1 MVVQPRGTGWLEVIC
16 GPMFSGKTEEL
27 IRRLR
32 RAQIARQRVQVFKP
46 AVDVRY
52 ARAEVVSHSD
62 QRLQATPAATSAQ
75 IVEGLLPDTDVVGID
90 AAQFFDRGVV
100 DVVDRLA
107 TSGLRVVVAGLD
119 TDYRAESFDPLPDLM
134 ARAEYVTKLLAICV
148 RCGNPANRSL
158 RIAGGDSLVEV
169 GAGDRY
175 EAVCRAC
182 YAEAQG
188 ARLEAVRGAG
198 LRAAGGIAPT

>member
-52 ARAEVVSHSD
+52 AEREVVSHSA
-62 QRLQATPAATSAQ
+62 QRLEAIPAPSASR
-75 IVEGLLPDTDVVGID
+75 VLELVAPDTEVIGID
-90 AAQFFDRGVV
+90 EAQFFDRAIVAV
-100 DVVDRLA
+100 ADQLA
-107 TSGLRVVVAGLD
+107 TQGRRVVVAGLD

-158 RIAGGDSLVEV
+158 RIAGGDARVEV
-169 GAGDRY
+169 GALDRY
-175 EAVCRAC
+175 EAVCRGC
-182 YAEAQG
+182 YAEAQ
-188 ARLEAVRGAG
+188 RL
-198 LRAAGGIAPT
+198 